1 MRCADASVRLGDHAE
16 AEAEAEAAQAVWRLD
31 RGA

>member
-16 AEAEAEAAQAVWRLD
+16 AEAEAAQAVWRLD

>member
-16 AEAEAEAAQAVWRLD
+16 AAAAAQAVWRID